1 MVRVVDAVT
10 LAVHP
15 HVALG
20 QGGAIRA
27 AVASLVFDEGPT
39 VVEQLALE
47 VEAGAARAR
56 RNVAVGA
63 GDDEASAV
71 VGARRVGLDRCWDR
85 GRNNGGL
92 DARHD
97 RSHDTVGRALERAD
111 GWTDEIEA
119 RARRVSHPEHLAPR
133 SVALDPAA
141 GVDGTNRGEGYLQEE
156 HRGGAVAG
164 RRGRLLTLSTAV
176 GGGVGG
182 QRERHAAAGFVGG
195 WFHGAVAGD
204 FFDTRAR
211 DLELARRI
219 KHRAPVTPVVVVED
233 PRAEHDG

>member
-1 MVRVVDAVT
+1 MPVT
-10 LAVHP
+10 TVP
-15 HVALG
+15 TTPS
-20 QGGAIRA
+20 GAHSSA
-27 AVASLVFDEGPT
+27 PTVGPT
-39 VVEQLALE
+39 KS
-47 VEAGAARAR
+47 R
-56 RNVAVGA
+56 
-63 GDDEASAV
+63 
-71 VGARRVGLDRCWDR
+71 
-85 GRNNGGL
+85 
-92 DARHD
+92 
-97 RSHDTVGRALERAD
+97 
-111 GWTDEIEA
+111 
-119 RARRVSHPEHLAPR
+119 LAPDACRTRNISPLGPSPSTLPPASTEPTAEKDTSRR
-133 SVALDPAA
+133 STA
-141 GVDGTNRGEGYLQEE
+141 
-156 HRGGAVAG
+156 GAVAG